1 MNKRFDVKKLVQ
13 ISLLIALQIILT
25 RFCSIQ
31 TPIVRIGFGFV
42 AVVVTAIMYG
52 PICAGVANGIA
63 DIIGTILF
71 PTGAYFPGFTLT
83 AILSGVIYGV
93 FLYKKPITWARI
105 IGASIAINIGLNLCL
120 NTYWLSILMGKGF
133 MALLPTRI
141 IKELIMIPIKVIII
155 GIVWK
160 KIIIKLPKFSQAI

>member
-1 MNKRFDVKKLVQ
+1 MNKKFDVKKLVQ

-42 AVVVTAIMYG
+42 PVVITAVMYG

-71 PTGAYFPGFTLT
+71 PAGAFFPGFTLT
-83 AILSGVIYGV
+83 AVLAGVVYGV
-93 FLYKKPITWARI
+93 FLYNKPITWTRI
-105 IGASIAINIGLNLCL
+105 IGAAAVINIFLNLGL
-120 NTYWLSILMGKGF
+120 NTYWLSIIMGKGF

-141 IKELIMIPIKVIII
+141 MKELIMIPIKVMII

-160 KIIIKLPKFSQAI
+160 KVIIKLPKFSQAV